1 MNRIWLSML
10 AITVALLGTVAYI
23 AMFLVPG
30 READIW
36 VEIAKACIQLV
47 VVVGLGGI
55 VGLVLR
61 SVDEKRDQRR
71 ARDERRF
78 AIFQQLVAAYHRLK
92 FVRRNLR
99 TVGLRRPGPERLR
112 PEQLAAL
119 REGLTSI
126 VEIDLTLEQVY
137 RELDARS
144 AFSDRDS
151 IHEQLGR
158 LLQYVS
164 GLVEEWEIHSGG
176 FWDDHQSV
184 RVGDLPKLQAFLGPA
199 KDDFRP
205 NAADPMGRVEWI
217 VRGELPN
224 ASYAKKP
231 ALWSH

>member
-1 MNRIWLSML
+1 MVLLL
-10 AITVALLGTVAYI
+10 AAVACIGV
-23 AMFLVPG
+23 FLVPG
-30 READIW
+30 RGTDIW

-61 SVDEKRDQRR
+61 SVDEMRDQRR
-71 ARDERRF
+71 ARDDRRF
-78 AIFQQLVAAYHRLK
+78 AIFQQLVTAYHRLK

-99 TVGLRRPGPERLR
+99 TVGLRHPGPEQLR
-112 PEQLAAL
+112 AEQLAAL

-126 VEIDLTLEQVY
+126 VEVDLTLEQVY

-144 AFSDRDS
+144 VFTDQVS
-151 IHEQLGR
+151 IHEHLGR
-158 LLQYVS
+158 LLKYVS
-164 GLVEEWEIHSGG
+164 CLVEEWEMHGGG
-176 FWDDHQSV
+176 FWDDQQAI

-224 ASYAKKP
+224 SSSLRTP
-231 ALWSH
+231 ALWQH